1 VRIGFNTLVLG
12 GEPWTIDDGTFA
24 TIKAAGYDGV
34 ELPVFSGD
42 AKTYAAI
49 GRRLDAI
56 GLARTF
62 VTIIPD
68 ETCNP
73 LSEDAATRRRAV
85 DRLAWALDCGHA
97 LGATVMAG
105 PWHSPLGVFTG
116 DGPSDLE
123 LGRLAEV
130 HRAAAERA
138 GEAGIALSLE
148 ALNRFECYVLNTMD
162 QSARHCAA
170 VDHPAFT
177 FMYDT
182 FHANIE
188 ERDPAAAYRA
198 HARAITHIHISE
210 NDRGIPGRGHIDFA
224 PLFAALRETGYDGW
238 ITVEAFGRTV
248 PALAAATR
256 VWRDLFPDLD
266 TLFAESIA
274 LIRREWDA
282 AAPEGAA

>member
-12 GEPWTIDDGTFA
+12 GEPWTIDDRTFE
-24 TIKAAGYDGV
+24 TLKALGYDGV

-42 AKTYAAI
+42 EATYAAL
-49 GRRLDAI
+49 GRRLDAA

-73 LSEDAATRRRAV
+73 LSADAGVRRRAV
-85 DRLAWALDCGHA
+85 DRLRWAIDCGHA

-116 DGPSDLE
+116 DGPTE
-123 LGRLAEV
+123 AERGRLAEV
-130 HRAAAERA
+130 HRAAAEDA
-138 GEAGIALSLE
+138 GRAGIALSLE
-148 ALNRFECYVLNTMD
+148 ALNRFECYVLNTLE
-162 QSARHCAA
+162 QSARHAAA
-170 VDHPAFT
+170 VDHPSLR

-182 FHANIE
+182 FHAHIE
-188 ERDPAAAYRA
+188 ERDPVAAYRA
-198 HARAITHIHISE
+198 HAGAITHVHVSE
-210 NDRGIPGRGHIDFA
+210 NDRGIPGRGQIDFA
-224 PLFAALRETGYDGW
+224 RLFRALRAEGYDGW

-266 TLFAESIA
+266 TLFAESVA
-274 LIRREWDA
+274 LIRREWA
-282 AAPEGAA
+282 AAEPATQA